1 MRPKQTRHTAHQI
14 IYPFKILSKNGYLLL
29 KVETLQPLFSS
40 ILKKPE
46 TMDELQ
52 IARATAQIL
61 HRLEHWG
68 KIVADHR
75 PSEAGTGR
83 FEGEELQLRKLKRMT
98 YELAQSRAAADC
110 RDFGAVLRETELGV
124 MVEMGRILAETV
136 DPVLEGLR
144 RETVAEEGEVCG
156 VCQEEMESGDEDVKS
171 MGCAHR
177 FHGFCIWRW
186 LTERKS
192 CPLCRNPLDPT
203 VQYLKV

>member
-1 MRPKQTRHTAHQI
+1 MIRPKQTRHTAHQI

-29 KVETLQPLFSS
+29 KVETLQPLLSS

-110 RDFGAVLRETELGV
+110 RDFGAEL
-124 MVEMGRILAETV
+124 
-136 DPVLEGLR
+136 